1 MDRLKRKIAIVTG
14 AGSGIGKAT
23 AIMFAQEGAK
33 VVVVDFNPHT
43 GKETSELI
51 NASGGESTF
60 FQCNLRKHDEIK
72 DTIKTTKKNYGNID
86 ILFNSAGV
94 LVHKPFLEQT
104 LEDFNFIMETNL
116 RAYIWTMQETLPLM
130 TKKGKGSVIN
140 VASISAMVPELNSY
154 FYGAAKAGV
163 NKITKDIAKE
173 FSPKGIRLNV
183 ICPGPINTNMTP
195 EEVRNNKEIQ
205 KAMIEKVCLVGRLG
219 EPEDIAYL
227 AVYLA
232 SDESSFVT
240 GSSFVIDGGVSISN

>member
-1 MDRLKRKIAIVTG
+1 MNRLDGKVALVTG
-14 AGSGIGKAT
+14 AGSGIGRAT
-23 AIMFAQEGAK
+23 AIMFAREGAR
-33 VVVVDFNPHT
+33 VALVDFNETT
-43 GKETSELI
+43 GKETLRTISG
-51 NASGGESTF
+51 SGGDGVF
-60 FQCNLRKHDEIK
+60 IRCNLRKHDEIK
-72 DTIKTTKKNYGNID
+72 NMVKTASDAYGRID
-86 ILFNSAGV
+86 VLFNSAGV

-104 LEDFNFIMETNL
+104 EEDFDFIMETNL
-116 RAYIWTMQETLPLM
+116 RAYIWTMQEILPLM
-130 TKKGKGSVIN
+130 AERHKGAVIN
-140 VASISAMVPELNSY
+140 VASISATVPELNSY

-173 FSPKGIRLNV
+173 FSPRGVRLNV

-195 EEVRNNKEIQ
+195 AEVRNNKEVQ